1 MGLIRD
7 GLFDTTNVL
16 IICHVQTSSHKP
28 EGTHVSQ
35 FLLFAFCPCIKRE
48 RKHIIR
54 CKVETSSREE
64 FELRSPCG
72 IKQLNKSLI

>member
-1 MGLIRD
+1 MVCLTVENEYHKR
-7 GLFDTTNVL
+7 FDKLSRSNF
-16 IICHVQTSSHKP
+16 IHKP
-28 EGTHVSQ
+28 EGIHVSQ